1 MAGLYRVALV
11 RPPPPSPPSSSFSA
25 AALSRAASSAL
36 ARLATRS
43 AQPHSNARRSADS
56 AAVPTSSAI
65 DAGSFVFSPSSLL
78 PVIAAVASAT
88 AATACGER
96 KLDPTVVAILATDA
110 GGDARIRKSCRRRS
124 DISRMVRA
132 CSLCSE
138 QNKSAFL
145 WSRTLSYATS
155 AFAADSASELWW

>member
-1 MAGLYRVALV
+1 M
-11 RPPPPSPPSSSFSA
+11 
-25 AALSRAASSAL
+25 
-36 ARLATRS
+36 
-43 AQPHSNARRSADS
+43 
-56 AAVPTSSAI
+56 
-65 DAGSFVFSPSSLL
+65 
-78 PVIAAVASAT
+78 IAAVASAT